1 MLLHF
6 CKTADCCLNGNFFVL
21 SLQLF
26 YVKNYFMFQNNLY
39 SSFQLKNCTSLC
51 VLLFSSLSCCSHI
64 IFYVDFTYICRT
76 SIFTPSYLFFVLF
89 DCIIIIL
96 YVKTYTVIYCTKNV
110 SVDLIKFYTQRYSCF
125 NTSKDL
131 MYIY

>member
-26 YVKNYFMFQNNLY
+26 YVKNYFMFQNNLFLLPTLKLFNICFIIQQPFMLQSY
-39 SSFQLKNCTSLC
+39 HFLCRFHIYMSDIYFYTQLS
-51 VLLFSSLSCCSHI
+51 
-64 IFYVDFTYICRT
+64 
-76 SIFTPSYLFFVLF
+76 FFVLF

-96 YVKTYTVIYCTKNV
+96 YVNAYTVIYCTRNV
-110 SVDLIKFYTQRYSCF
+110 NVDLIKFYTQRYSCL

-131 MYIY
+131 MYIF